1 VTTQLMFYE
10 QVTPVSP
17 QRHGDWYVEGGL
29 NYEFA
34 RKVNAVPL
42 VAAEIPHAAREYT
55 VVFTEAGDAVI
66 PVAILGIKDNENL
79 YLTKE
84 GSWDAK
90 YIPAFVRRY
99 PFVFSKS
106 GDRYTLCIDESW
118 EGCNQEGRGQR
129 LIDEKGERTPFLEK
143 LMGFLQD
150 YQQNAQRTATYGEK
164 LKELDLLEQK
174 AATFTLASGEKI
186 SLKGFMAVNREKLH
200 ELPAETLQQLV
211 KTGELEV
218 THAHLLSMNNLS
230 LMVERGSAH
239 SAHEAATPGEPSI
252 EKSAT
257 PPGKSESEQQEGD
270 AEKKPAK
277 ARKPKTKS

>member
-1 VTTQLMFYE
+1 MFYE
-10 QVTPVSP
+10 QVIPVSP
-17 QRHGDWYVEGGL
+17 QRHGNWYVEGGL

-55 VVFTEAGDAVI
+55 VVFTDAGDSVI
-66 PVAILGIKDNENL
+66 PVAILGIKEKENL
-79 YLTKE
+79 YVTDE
-84 GSWDAK
+84 GAWDAK

-143 LMGFLQD
+143 LMEFLKD
-150 YQQNAQRTATYGEK
+150 YQQSAQRTAAYGEK

-174 AATFTLASGEKI
+174 AATFTRASGEKI

-200 ELPAETLQQLV
+200 ALPADKLQEMVQ
-211 KTGELEV
+211 TGELEV

-230 LMVERGSAH
+230 LMLERGAAQR
-239 SAHEAATPGEPSI
+239 AHEPAAEGESPI
-252 EKSAT
+252 T
-257 PPGKSESEQQEGD
+257 PPGESEAEKQEGD

-277 ARKPKTKS
+277 GRKSGGKS